1 MNLRQS
7 RPLKWD
13 DARQYDRGKVM
24 TTEMLQEGREFGRY
38 LDVDGDGIAYRTY
51 PGAHPTRGSFFTRGS
66 TKNAFARYTEEGAAY
81 TENMQ
86 RLLRKFETAKR
97 YLPRPIRRNSGE
109 ATSIGAIYY
118 GSTSPAMLEA

>member
-38 LDVDGDGIAYRTY
+38 LDVDGDAIPYRTY
-51 PGAHPTRGSFFTRGS
+51 PGTHPTRGSFFTRGTS
-66 TKNAFARYTEEGAAY
+66 RDRYAHYTEKGGPY
-81 TENMQ
+81 VDNMQ
-86 RLLRKFETAKR
+86 RLLRKFETAKTCVPTPM
-97 YLPRPIRRNSGE
+97 LEPAGRPTRL
-109 ATSIGAIYY
+109 GAIHF
-118 GSTSPAMLEA
+118 GSTA